1 MEGKLSGSDRGGGA
15 GRDGEGRWRG
25 ELAAEARGFVIRV
38 LATPVVLIGGE
49 EQLQGPE
56 RRVEEMLA
64 KLDDV

>member
-1 MEGKLSGSDRGGGA
+1 MEGELSGSDWGGGA

-25 ELAAEARGFVIRV
+25 ELAAEARRFVVRV

-56 RRVEEMLA
+56 KRVEEMLA
-64 KLDDV
+64 KSKDV